1 MKSNEIMDDLEKKLG
16 KDFKTFREN
25 YIQLE
30 EYDNYTEPNELKIG
44 LINEM
49 NKTVL
54 SKQQMKGLTERLYT
68 KLKRSSDTQDKIDLL
83 GEMVMLLMRERLYG
97 VK

>member
-25 YIQLE
+25 YIPLE
-30 EYDNYTEPNELKIG
+30 EYDNYTEPID
-44 LINEM
+44 EM

-68 KLKRSSDTQDKIDLL
+68 KLKRSNDTQDKMDVL
-83 GEMVMLLMRERLYG
+83 GEMMMLLMREQLYG